1 MSNEHGG
8 QTGEIK
14 QQLLVISD
22 EQIKEMTENVMN
34 NLEKTDYFGSELLTL
49 IRGHIHEG
57 ITEYAEAFSS
67 EKSIGIIEQWEKKV
81 NFYKEKIQHEYYL
94 RMGDSDYD
102 LGEIA
107 KNLLIFYNSQHTSFR
122 SALKL
127 SFFEIM
133 SSEVR
138 LRDPDDYR
146 LQSWIWK
153 LMNDNGI
160 KMN

>member
-1 MSNEHGG
+1 MSNGHGG

-14 QQLLVISD
+14 KQLLVISD

-34 NLEKTDYFGSELLTL
+34 NLEKTDYFDSELLTL
-49 IRGHIHEG
+49 IQGHIHEG
-57 ITEYAEAFSS
+57 ISEYSEAHSP
-67 EKSIGIIEQWEKKV
+67 EKSLEIIEEWGKMVK
-81 NFYKEKIQHEYYL
+81 FYQEKIQHEYYL
-94 RMGDSDYD
+94 RMGDSDYN

-133 SSEVR
+133 SIEVS
-138 LRDPDDYR
+138 LRDKDDYR
-146 LQSWIWK
+146 LQEWIWR
-153 LMNDNGI
+153 LMIENGA